1 MRINTVKQREWVV
14 FFLVVLMSWGVDFNL
29 NAQQYARSLP
39 AQAKTYPFFNS
50 DFIRQKRIKTIK
62 TEVMYKYPMQKI
74 SFSAES
80 MRYSFS
86 GNGDVEQWIS
96 INRSGNE
103 KRVNYYLSKDGK
115 LVSEHIRTSKR
126 NILKSYVYDSHG
138 NVIEI
143 ERIDESQQE
152 KFDPERFSYEYYSD
166 TQYKKFWLN
175 NEGLTFKYTIVNL
188 EDGIIVNET
197 TRYIRGA
204 SKESVYYHYESGKLI
219 SYAKN
224 SKLNTRR
231 EVKFELEYDE
241 SGMLQVMKEYHDGA
255 LVHRFEYLYEEGLVS
270 VVLRKEI
277 KSHQIQITKYSYT
290 FYR

>member
-1 MRINTVKQREWVV
+1 MRVNTVKQQEWVV
-14 FFLVVLMSWGVDFNL
+14 FFLVILMSWGVDINL
-29 NAQQYARSLP
+29 NAQQYVKSLP

-138 NVIEI
+138 NVTEI
-143 ERIDESQQE
+143 DRIDESQKE
-152 KFDPERFSYEYYSD
+152 KFDPEKFSYEYYSD
-166 TQYKKFWLN
+166 NQYKKFWLN

-188 EDGIIVNET
+188 EGGIIVNET

-270 VVLRKEI
+270 VMLRKEI

-290 FYR
+290 FYQ

>member
-14 FFLVVLMSWGVDFNL
+14 FFLIVLMSWGVDFNL

-255 LVHRFEYLYEEGLVS
+255 LVYRFEYLYEEGLVS
-270 VVLRKEI
+270 VMLRKEI

-290 FYR
+290 FYQ